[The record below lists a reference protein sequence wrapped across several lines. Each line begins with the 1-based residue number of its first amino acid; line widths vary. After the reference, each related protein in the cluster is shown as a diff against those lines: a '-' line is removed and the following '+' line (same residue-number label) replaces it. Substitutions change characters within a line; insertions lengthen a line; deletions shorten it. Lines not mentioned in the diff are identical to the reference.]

1 MKFNGLQVNPSSQE
15 AKDKKMSLEELKKMG
30 RAERQRMREERRR
43 QKSDSDSESE
53 YLVGKLAEIV
63 RVDPILI
70 NFFLNLIN
78 YKKYGHIYPF
88 VVLFYIMKDNLRF
101 KFDKLNQII
110 LLLICHALN
119 L

>member
-1 MKFNGLQVNPSSQE
+1 MDN
-15 AKDKKMSLEELKKMG
+15 
-30 RAERQRMREERRR
+30 
-43 QKSDSDSESE
+43 
-53 YLVGKLAEIV
+53 
-63 RVDPILI
+63 
-70 NFFLNLIN
+70 
-78 YKKYGHIYPF
+78 IYPF